1 LIREVELSNFRSIS
15 NGKVVLTRG
24 INFIHGL
31 NGAGKSTFLDAVA
44 FALYGSEW
52 ARKSGVK
59 LQSFVKLG
67 RGMAKV
73 RVTLAGEDDQYT
85 VQRVIAGDKL
95 DAHQTYIIDGDGHKV
110 AARDKEVTAFIE
122 KMLGIDADLFTRLLY
137 IRQGEIRAILD
148 NDKSGRNRLDSVIKI
163 DALTKLQDSVIKEIR
178 RSIEKDVAALDG
190 QAKELS
196 RQLSVTST
204 RLKEMEERITRING
218 ELMEKEKEGKELE
231 AKLSELEGEARGL
244 EEKEKEA
251 YTLRIQ
257 LSQLMDKEKSLK
269 AKLSRLENELRS
281 VVEERKRIEELRK
294 RLDALRPKAERYGE
308 LRKREEELRKDHEE
322 LGKLEKEAAIKDD
335 QLMDI
340 EYELEQEKSEAEELR
355 GEIKELEEKEKERRE
370 TMEGARSQLRETENN
385 RAAIEVEL
393 KHVET
398 EIELLRRGGST
409 CPLCGRSLTITEA
422 EELLRKRE
430 DKANELRNR
439 LREKTREI
447 EETQR
452 RLRDAEEALNRLRS
466 ELSRKR
472 GRLEDLEGRINQ
484 EVNKLNQV
492 RGELE
497 DIRNRIERLKPRGE
511 EYEKIEEE
519 IRGIRG
525 EAEEYEK
532 IEEEYRKRMEQL
544 SGHTENEAA
553 MLREQLIEV
562 QREGEN
568 ITARLQVLEPML
580 VKAGETK
587 KKLEETK
594 KKLEEVRAMG
604 AELRG
609 ALTQL
614 INETEKTRQE
624 ESNIRNRLEE
634 ARRRLGGLQSS
645 LSTLNMLGDAVEAA
659 KPLIRKAFIDAMN
672 EELREAFT
680 ALRHK
685 EAYVDIRM
693 DGDYDIYVKRGD
705 GKEIPLEALSMG
717 EKNLVALI
725 FRYAM
730 AKVILGR
737 IPIIMLD
744 EPTEHLD
751 AEHRAKVAAWLRD
764 ISSSIDVVLI
774 TSHIDSF
781 ENSADNVVR
790 IEAINQMGDTE
801 AANA

>member
-370 TMEGARSQLRETENN
+370 AMEEARSQLREAENN

>member
-1 LIREVELSNFRSIS
+1 MIREVELSNFRSIS

-370 TMEGARSQLRETENN
+370 AMEGARSQLREAENN

-497 DIRNRIERLKPRGE
+497 DIRNRIERLKSRGE

-624 ESNIRNRLEE
+624 ESNIRSRLEE

>member
-1 LIREVELSNFRSIS
+1 MIREVELSNFRSIS

-281 VVEERKRIEELRK
+281 IVEERKRIEELRK

-370 TMEGARSQLRETENN
+370 AMEEARSQLRETENN

-422 EELLRKRE
+422 EELLRKQE

-492 RGELE
+492 KGELG
-497 DIRNRIERLKPRGE
+497 DIRNRIERLKLRGE

-634 ARRRLGGLQSS
+634 ARQRLGRLQSS

>member
-148 NDKSGRNRLDSVIKI
+148 NDRSGRNRLDSVIKI

-370 TMEGARSQLRETENN
+370 AMEGARSQLREAENN

-497 DIRNRIERLKPRGE
+497 DIRNRIERLKSRGE

-624 ESNIRNRLEE
+624 ESNIRSRLEE

>member
-244 EEKEKEA
+244 EEKEREA

-257 LSQLMDKEKSLK
+257 LSQLMDKEKDLK

-355 GEIKELEEKEKERRE
+355 GEIKELEEKEEEMRE
-370 TMEGARSQLRETENN
+370 TMEGARSQLREAENN

-430 DKANELRNR
+430 DKAKELRNR

-484 EVNKLNQV
+484 EDNKLNQV
-492 RGELE
+492 KGELG

-624 ESNIRNRLEE
+624 ESNIRSRLEE

>member
-281 VVEERKRIEELRK
+281 IVEERKRIEELRK

-355 GEIKELEEKEKERRE
+355 REIKELEEKEKERRE
-370 TMEGARSQLRETENN
+370 AMEEARSQLRETENN

-624 ESNIRNRLEE
+624 ESNIRSRLEE

>member
-1 LIREVELSNFRSIS
+1 MIREVELSNFRSIS

-281 VVEERKRIEELRK
+281 IVEERKRIEELRK

-355 GEIKELEEKEKERRE
+355 REIKELEEKEKERRE
-370 TMEGARSQLRETENN
+370 AMEEARSQLRETENN

-624 ESNIRNRLEE
+624 ESNIRSRLEE

>member
-1 LIREVELSNFRSIS
+1 MIREVELSNFRSIS

-244 EEKEKEA
+244 EEKEREA

-281 VVEERKRIEELRK
+281 IVEERKRIEELRK

-355 GEIKELEEKEKERRE
+355 REIKELEEKEKERRE
-370 TMEGARSQLRETENN
+370 AMEEARSQLRETENN

-624 ESNIRNRLEE
+624 ESNIRSRLEE

>member
-370 TMEGARSQLRETENN
+370 TMEGARSQLREAENN

-624 ESNIRNRLEE
+624 ESNIRSRLEE

>member
-370 TMEGARSQLRETENN
+370 AMEEARSQLREAENN

-624 ESNIRNRLEE
+624 ESNIRSRLEE

>member
-1 LIREVELSNFRSIS
+1 MIREVELSNFRSIS

-281 VVEERKRIEELRK
+281 IVEERKRIEELRK

-355 GEIKELEEKEKERRE
+355 GEIKELEEKEEERRE
-370 TMEGARSQLRETENN
+370 AMEGARSQLRETENN

-492 RGELE
+492 KGELG
-497 DIRNRIERLKPRGE
+497 DIRNRIERLKLRGE

-634 ARRRLGGLQSS
+634 ARRRLGRLQSS

-774 TSHIDSF
+774 TSHIDS
-781 ENSADNVVR
+781 
-790 IEAINQMGDTE
+790 
-801 AANA
+801 

>member
-1 LIREVELSNFRSIS
+1 
-15 NGKVVLTRG
+15 
-24 INFIHGL
+24 
-31 NGAGKSTFLDAVA
+31 
-44 FALYGSEW
+44 
-52 ARKSGVK
+52 
-59 LQSFVKLG
+59 
-67 RGMAKV
+67 
-73 RVTLAGEDDQYT
+73 
-85 VQRVIAGDKL
+85 
-95 DAHQTYIIDGDGHKV
+95 
-110 AARDKEVTAFIE
+110 
-122 KMLGIDADLFTRLLY
+122 
-137 IRQGEIRAILD
+137 
-148 NDKSGRNRLDSVIKI
+148 
-163 DALTKLQDSVIKEIR
+163 
-178 RSIEKDVAALDG
+178 
-190 QAKELS
+190 
-196 RQLSVTST
+196 
-204 RLKEMEERITRING
+204 
-218 ELMEKEKEGKELE
+218 
-231 AKLSELEGEARGL
+231 
-244 EEKEKEA
+244 
-251 YTLRIQ
+251 
-257 LSQLMDKEKSLK
+257 
-269 AKLSRLENELRS
+269 
-281 VVEERKRIEELRK
+281 
-294 RLDALRPKAERYGE
+294 
-308 LRKREEELRKDHEE
+308 
-322 LGKLEKEAAIKDD
+322 
-335 QLMDI
+335 
-340 EYELEQEKSEAEELR
+340 
-355 GEIKELEEKEKERRE
+355 
-370 TMEGARSQLRETENN
+370 
-385 RAAIEVEL
+385 
-393 KHVET
+393 
-398 EIELLRRGGST
+398 
-409 CPLCGRSLTITEA
+409 
-422 EELLRKRE
+422 
-430 DKANELRNR
+430 
-439 LREKTREI
+439 
-447 EETQR
+447 
-452 RLRDAEEALNRLRS
+452 
-466 ELSRKR
+466 
-472 GRLEDLEGRINQ
+472 
-484 EVNKLNQV
+484 LNQV
-492 RGELE
+492 RGELG

-624 ESNIRNRLEE
+624 ESNIRSRLEE